1 MKTSKKECYIKKKVK
16 VKFRM
21 SMLVENGTKRKCML
35 CGNEHLERLNSC
47 DSDFYDCNF
56 YYVNDLTNLYACRYC
71 GLVYVG
77 NIYCKGDETN
87 ETD

>member
-1 MKTSKKECYIKKKVK
+1 
-16 VKFRM
+16 M

-35 CGNEHLERLNSC
+35 CGNELVDRL
-47 DSDFYDCNF
+47 DSYDEDGYECGFYHSNIH
-56 YYVNDLTNLYACRYC
+56 TKLYACRYC